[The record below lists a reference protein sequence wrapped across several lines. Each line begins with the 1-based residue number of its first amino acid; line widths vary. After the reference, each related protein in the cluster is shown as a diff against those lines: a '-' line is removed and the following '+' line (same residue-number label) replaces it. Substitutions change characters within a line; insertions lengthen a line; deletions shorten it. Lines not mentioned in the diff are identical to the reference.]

1 MNVIGCDISFWQDR
15 PDTARQ
21 VDFVQMA
28 KVASFVIIRAGQ
40 GVWVDT
46 DLVYN
51 QREAKAAGMP
61 RGFYWYYDNTTEPKA
76 QARKFAE
83 VLNGDYGELPLWA
96 DFENRA
102 VGNYKGWRNWYT
114 FLEHL
119 KTLIGGHPIGIYTGP
134 YYWKENTVMVGIPTA
149 SLNYFKQY
157 PLWIA
162 NYGVLNPSIPAPWSI
177 WEFWQYTDNGDGTLY
192 GVESLNIDLNYFN
205 GDILDFTQRYGGV
218 VITPP
223 TEDMTMAWKG
233 TTLDSIPV
241 RTAPDGGAI
250 SPYLAKNTPISGDA
264 VDGTWLHMTAPRIG
278 WVNAGAG
285 MTKVKWETV
294 TVTPPPPPPPP
305 STVLTPF
312 TLSVDGHK
320 PFSGNLEKL

>member
-1 MNVIGCDISFWQDR
+1 MIVGCDISFWQDR

-28 KVASFVIIRAGQ
+28 KVAPFVIIRAGQ
-40 GVWVDT
+40 GTWPDT
-46 DLVYN
+46 DLIYN
-51 QREAKAAGMP
+51 QREAKAAGMI
-61 RGFYWYYDNTTEPKA
+61 RGFYWFYDSRAEPKA
-76 QARKFAE
+76 QARKFAD

-96 DFENRA
+96 DFEDRYNGA
-102 VGNYKGWRNWYT
+102 YKGWHNWYT

-119 KTLIGGHPIGIYTGP
+119 KTLVGGHPIGLYTAP

-162 NYGVLNPSIPAPWSI
+162 NYGVTNPSIPKPWTT
-177 WEFWQYTDNGDGTLY
+177 WEFWQYTDKGDGILY

-205 GDILDFTQRYGGV
+205 GDILDFNNKYGGV

-223 TEDMTMAWKG
+223 TEAQLMAWKG
-233 TTLDSIPV
+233 ITLDSIPV
-241 RTAPDGGAI
+241 RTAIDGGAI
-250 SPYLAKNTPISGDA
+250 SPYLAKGTPISGDA

-278 WVNAGAG
+278 WVNAGVNQ
-285 MTKVKWETV
+285 TKVKWETV

-305 STVLTPF
+305 NPTKTVTNIIRVYNDGSIDVTPQ
-312 TLSVDGHK
+312 
-320 PFSGNLEKL
+320 